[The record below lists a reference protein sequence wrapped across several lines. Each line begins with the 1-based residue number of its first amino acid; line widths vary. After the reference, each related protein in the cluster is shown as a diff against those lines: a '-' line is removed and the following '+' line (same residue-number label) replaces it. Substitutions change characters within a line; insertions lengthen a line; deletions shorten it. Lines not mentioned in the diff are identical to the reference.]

1 MEDATGE
8 IKDAEEKS
16 ETNGDNSWER
26 KKKNPNPNQKKKK
39 GIK

>member
-1 MEDATGE
+1 MADATGE

-26 KKKNPNPNQKKKK
+26 KKNPNPNPPKKM